1 MIKGLKRRPPVAL
14 TSWSV
19 GAYGPEKENARP
31 KRLLAEKELA
41 IDILNE
47 LAKGKF

>member
-1 MIKGLKRRPPVAL
+1 VECGRVRA
-14 TSWSV
+14 
-19 GAYGPEKENARP
+19 GEGERP